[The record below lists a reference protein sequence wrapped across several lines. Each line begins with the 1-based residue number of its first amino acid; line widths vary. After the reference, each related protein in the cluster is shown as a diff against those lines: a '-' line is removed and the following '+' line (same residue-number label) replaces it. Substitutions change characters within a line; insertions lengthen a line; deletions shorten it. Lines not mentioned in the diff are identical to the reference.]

1 MHPFNFPFFLLL
13 YSVHGGG
20 IIHGG
25 KAPESS
31 MRYMVSVQNNGGHVC
46 GGFLITNNFVVT
58 AAHSLLNFSH
68 VAYGSLF
75 PTHVVLGNHN
85 LKNGQIVEIKNK
97 FVYSSYNT
105 PEKGDDIMLLQL
117 ATTNDL
123 HDEIQLPHAEIDL
136 TENEVC
142 QVAGWGKTMNGGKTV
157 GELRV
162 VDVSVINPQV
172 CKNQWPQLPANVIC
186 AGGYGTSK
194 GFCQG
199 DSGGPLVCKGFAV
212 GIVSFN
218 HNSNCNY
225 PDKPNDVVES
235 QNMVDDNH
243 TCQQSKPLHKRV
255 PLTPVQ
261 RKVNHFADIM
271 HGFVSSVF

>member
-1 MHPFNFPFFLLL
+1 MFGLQKFLLL
-13 YSVHGGG
+13 LVLTCFGQLVHG

-58 AAHSLLNFSH
+58 AAHCYH
-68 VAYGSLF
+68 YH

-85 LKNGQIVEIKNK
+85 LKNGQMVAIKKK
-97 FVYSSYNT
+97 FVHNSYES
-105 PEKGDDIMLLQL
+105 PETGDDIMLLQL
-117 ATTNDL
+117 ATTNGLRDV
-123 HDEIQLPHAEIDL
+123 IQLPHAEIDL
-136 TENEVC
+136 TANEVC
-142 QVAGWGKTMNGGKTV
+142 QVAGWGKTMSGGKYV

-172 CKNQWPQLPANVIC
+172 CKNQWSQLPANVIC

-218 HNSNCNY
+218 HNRNCNY
-225 PDKPNDVVES
+225 PELPNVYTDISKYLQWIDMILHNHQGLTVKPH
-235 QNMVDDNH
+235 MF
-243 TCQQSKPLHKRV
+243 CCLHY
-255 PLTPVQ
+255 
-261 RKVNHFADIM
+261 
-271 HGFVSSVF
+271 